1 MIFSDIIALAKAG
14 YSPADV
20 KDLIALTDKEPEIED
35 KKEEPEDKDKII
47 EDLKR
52 QIEENEKALSPE
64 PEPEPEPE
72 DPKDKEI
79 EELKQKLAAFQKEEV
94 KKDIS
99 GKEQKTDNDI
109 VNDLVRNF
117 M

>member
-1 MIFSDIIALAKAG
+1 MIFTDIIALAKAG

-20 KDLIALTDKEPEIED
+20 KDLIALTDKEPEPED

-52 QIEENEKALSPE
+52 QIEENEKALAPD
-64 PEPEPEPE
+64 PEPEPE
-72 DPKDKEI
+72 DPRDKEI